1 MRVLGSAVLSVAL
14 ISLAVACSPRYM
26 RSEAMDPGQKAP
38 SVSLTRNVVLVSID
52 GLRPD
57 AIARFAAPTL
67 QRLIGEGS
75 YSLSAHTIMPST
87 TLPSH
92 TSMLSGEPPDEHGVF
107 WNNVT
112 SAKVDV
118 VSPNEL

>member
-1 MRVLGSAVLSVAL
+1 MRVLSSAVLSLAL

-26 RSEAMDPGQKAP
+26 RSEAMDPEQKAP
-38 SVSLTRNVVLVSID
+38 SASLTRNVVLVSID

-75 YSLSAHTIMPST
+75 YSLSATYDHA
-87 TLPSH
+87 
-92 TSMLSGEPPDEHGVF
+92 EHHA
-107 WNNVT
+107 
-112 SAKVDV
+112 SLAHVDA
-118 VSPNEL
+118 EW